1 MNETRVL
8 SERYKLIGHL
18 ARGGMG
24 DVFRAEDLLLGRQVA
39 IKILH
44 PQFASDDKFVA
55 RFRREAQAAANL
67 SHPNIVSI
75 FDWGQDDNDTYYM
88 VMELIEGRTL
98 RDIRRSEGPLL
109 PRRAAEVAAEV
120 AAALGV
126 AHMAGVFHRDVKPG
140 NIMLTTDGTV
150 KVTDFGIARALD
162 DSEELTRTGAV
173 IGTATYF
180 SPEQAQGVPADE
192 RSDVYS
198 LGVVL
203 YELLCGQPPFTGESP
218 VAVAYQHVSE
228 LPQSMRLIDPDVP
241 PELEMIVGK
250 AMEKDPAAR
259 YQTAEDMRS
268 DLLAYLRGDLVAQ
281 PAAQAAPA
289 VSPDA
294 ATELMT
300 APGAV
305 PAPQAGHSGRIAVED
320 RRSNLTYVFSI
331 VGLLAALAIGIV
343 LLSNLLS
350 DPDDPIPN
358 ELAVPS
364 LEGLEKDLAFDT
376 LQDLDL
382 KVRQQDQISETL
394 PAGFVIGTDPVSGT
408 MVTSGDFITVIVS
421 TGPQEF
427 TLPNVVGDT
436 EESARSRISVNGFEV
451 GLVTYEASDT
461 VDSGV
466 VIRQNPAPGAADHG
480 TVVDLG
486 VSTGPFAFTMP
497 VVDNLAQ
504 EGAIRTLADEGF
516 TDVELIE
523 EFSDDVLAG
532 FVIRSTPEGGQ
543 LVPRGN
549 KVQIYVSKGPEPFA
563 LPDLVGMT
571 ESEARETV
579 SNLGLVL
586 VVSEETV
593 EVSAASGLN
602 NRVADQTPPAETN
615 VVLGDEITVVL
626 GEIVRVAVSDL
637 TAMTFEEAEAAL
649 AAQGLSILDSGF
661 VQPDPGLGLEGKVAD
676 QDPDPGLLLP
686 DGSTVRVW
694 IGLAQVPDLIGV
706 DLESAKLALGA
717 IGLIAVEAGTTTT
730 DNPDLDGTVADLT
743 PDELTWWEVGTEVTI
758 TVYEFVQPTTTVP
771 PLIGLTL
778 AEAQTALD
786 AVGLVLVNE
795 GTVSDA
801 GNIGLVAQQSPLSGE
816 VVNVG
821 SSVSIWIGT

>member
-1 MNETRVL
+1 
-8 SERYKLIGHL
+8 
-18 ARGGMG
+18 MG

-44 PQFASDDKFVA
+44 PQFASDEKFVA

-75 FDWGQDDNDTYYM
+75 FDWGQDNGTYYM

-126 AHMAGVFHRDVKPG
+126 AHLAGVFHRDVKPG
-140 NIMLTTDGTV
+140 NIMLTADGTV

-203 YELLCGQPPFTGESP
+203 YELLSGQPPFTGESP

-228 LPQSMRLIDPDVP
+228 RAASPRQINPEVP

-259 YQTAEDMRS
+259 YQTAEDMRA
-268 DLLAYLRGDLVAQ
+268 DLLSYLRGDLVAQ
-281 PAAQAAPA
+281 PAGVAASGTA

-300 APGAV
+300 APGAT
-305 PAPQAGHSGRIAVED
+305 PAPAPAHTGRIEVED

-331 VGLLAALAIGIV
+331 VGLLAALAVGIL

-350 DPDDPIPN
+350 DSSEPEPVS
-358 ELAVPS
+358 LAVPS
-364 LEGLEKDLAFDT
+364 LEGLEKDIAFDT

-382 KVRQQDQISETL
+382 KVRQRDQISEDL
-394 PAGFVIGTDPVSGT
+394 PAGFVIGSDPAAGA
-408 MVTSGDFITVIVS
+408 MVEPGDFITVIVS

-436 EESARSRISVNGFEV
+436 EESARSRISANGFEV

-461 VDSGV
+461 VDLGV
-466 VIRQNPAPGAADHG
+466 VIRQNPPPGAADPG
-480 TVVDLG
+480 TIVDLG
-486 VSTGPFAFTMP
+486 VSTGPFAITMP
-497 VVDNLAQ
+497 IVDNLAQ

-516 TDVELIE
+516 TEVEIIE
-523 EFSDDVLAG
+523 EYSADVLEG
-532 FVIRSTPEGGQ
+532 FVIRSVPEGGQ

-549 KVQIYVSKGPEPFA
+549 KVQIIVSQGPEPFA
-563 LPDLVGMT
+563 LPSLIEMT
-571 ESEARETV
+571 EAEARETI

-586 VVSEETV
+586 VVGEPT
-593 EVSAASGLN
+593 EVTAASGLSN
-602 NRVADQTPPAETN
+602 LVASQTPPAGTE
-615 VVLGDEITVVL
+615 VVLGDEIEISVGELLRVV
-626 GEIVRVAVSDL
+626 VPDL
-637 TAMTFEEAEAAL
+637 TAMTLEEAQAAL
-649 AAQGLSILDSGF
+649 AARGLSILDSGF
-661 VQPDPGLGLEGKVAD
+661 VQPDPSLGLEGKVAA
-676 QDPDPGLLLP
+676 QDPESGLLLP

-694 IGLAQVPDLIGV
+694 IGLAQVPNVIGI
-706 DLESAKLALGA
+706 DIEQAKLAIGA
-717 IGLIAVEAGTTTT
+717 VGLIAVEAGTTTT
-730 DNPDLDGTVADLT
+730 DDPDLDGTVADLD
-743 PDELTWWEVGTEVTI
+743 PDELTWWEVGTTVNII
-758 TVYEFVQPTTTVP
+758 TWEYVPPTTTTTVP
-771 PLIGLTL
+771 PT
-778 AEAQTALD
+778 T
-786 AVGLVLVNE
+786 
-795 GTVSDA
+795 TT
-801 GNIGLVAQQSPLSGE
+801 SPPP
-816 VVNVG
+816 
-821 SSVSIWIGT
+821 